1 MQATPT
7 NESSVFDPSSMPVAS
22 LKNAHVVWYRR
33 PWVLVTTGI
42 LFVVA
47 ISVITDLP
55 HPLSRA
61 QDIDSQNASM
71 KLINSDIKPCTF
83 ALQQSFTIYREDL
96 AGQLTLNDRAQAPS
110 LLSQD
115 QTACSFASGST
126 YDLTQNIQVLDT
138 NAGKHIDSMLSDV
151 TLWVTSDAVATM
163 QDIQYLYNHPGNAKK
178 LADLANQER
187 NLDHD
192 RSIAR
197 ADVQKA
203 DAILRTSLTEP
214 ALPAIATS

>member
-1 MQATPT
+1 
-7 NESSVFDPSSMPVAS
+7 
-22 LKNAHVVWYRR
+22 
-33 PWVLVTTGI
+33 
-42 LFVVA
+42 
-47 ISVITDLP
+47 
-55 HPLSRA
+55 
-61 QDIDSQNASM
+61 
-71 KLINSDIKPCTF
+71 
-83 ALQQSFTIYREDL
+83 
-96 AGQLTLNDRAQAPS
+96 
-110 LLSQD
+110 
-115 QTACSFASGST
+115 
-126 YDLTQNIQVLDT
+126 VLDT
-138 NAGKHIDSMLSDV
+138 NAGKHIDSMLSVV